1 VDPRLSVDSQGHVQ
15 PADGAAAQLLQER
28 RGDWS
33 LAATSPDWMVWLK
46 QPVSGGVLD
55 VRPRVV
61 LAGDPGLFPLSDL
74 IAFLGQSRWTGVL
87 RLVVPGADRT
97 LALKDGEVR
106 WASSDAPT
114 DRIGEVMV
122 RLGYVTRTKLEE
134 VLRDTPPSRVGRAL
148 VERGLM
154 QAHDLWKVV
163 TEQASEIFHA
173 MMLAKE
179 GAFFLLDQDLGDQ
192 AVHSLNLSMQSLL
205 MDSIRKIDEMA
216 HFRKRI
222 PHARL
227 YVVKKRGSDGKL
239 EPEEDQVLALVDGAR
254 TVGELAQ
261 HARLNEFDITRVV
274 YRLLEGGFV
283 SVGQHPSA
291 TAASVPVQPATPSAP
306 RPPVTPGAL
315 DERKVL
321 NIFNFI
327 FREVRNEV
335 SRHGKLETFMQAAN
349 AGLASGSLSPSPL
362 LNGLNFQPDGSLP
375 EAVVLAAYAQLS
387 PSLGTEP
394 LASFRQALSDVM
406 FFLLFQA
413 GELLE
418 KSADEELARRVKE
431 LLSTLDAQ

>member
-1 VDPRLSVDSQGHVQ
+1 MEPRLSVDTQGQVQ
-15 PADGAAAQLLQER
+15 AADGAAAQALQGRE
-28 RGDWS
+28 GDWA
-33 LAATSPDWMVWLK
+33 LATTSQDWMVWLRT
-46 QPVSGGVLD
+46 PTSGGVTE
-55 VRPRVV
+55 VKPRVV
-61 LAGDPGLFPLSDL
+61 LAGDPALFPVSDL
-74 IAFLGQSRWTGVL
+74 IAFLGQSRWSGVM
-87 RLVVPGADRT
+87 RLLTPEADRS
-97 LALKDGEVR
+97 LALKDGQVR
-106 WASSDAPT
+106 WASSDAAA

-122 RLGYVTRTKLEE
+122 RLGYVTRQKLDE
-134 VLRDTPPSRVGRAL
+134 VLRDTPPSRVGKAL
-148 VERGLM
+148 VERGVM

-179 GAFFLLDQDLGDQ
+179 GAFTLIDQELGDQ

-222 PHARL
+222 AHGRL
-227 YVVKKRGSDGKL
+227 YVMRKRGSDGKL
-239 EPEEDQVLALVDGAR
+239 EPEEDQVLSLVDGAK
-254 TVGELAQ
+254 TVSELGQA
-261 HARLNEFDITRVV
+261 ARLSEFDITRVV
-274 YRLLEGGFV
+274 YRLLEGQFV
-283 SVGQHPSA
+283 SVGQHAAA
-291 TAASVPVQPATPSAP
+291 TVPPPATPSAP
-306 RPPVTPGAL
+306 RPAAVPVAI

-335 SRHGKLETFMQAAN
+335 ARHGKLEAFAQAAN

-362 LNGLNFQPDGSLP
+362 LNGLSFQPDGSLP
-375 EAVVLAAYAQLS
+375 DQVVLAAYQQLA

-394 LASFRQALSDVM
+394 LQSFRQALSDVM

-418 KSADEELARRVKE
+418 KQADEELARRVKE
-431 LLSTLDAQ
+431 LLATLDAP